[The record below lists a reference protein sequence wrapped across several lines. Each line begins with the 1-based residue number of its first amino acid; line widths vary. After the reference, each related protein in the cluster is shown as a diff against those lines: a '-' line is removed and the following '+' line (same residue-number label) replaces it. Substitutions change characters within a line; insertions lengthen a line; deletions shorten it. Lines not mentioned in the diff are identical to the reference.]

1 MIRRSTILRLE
12 QQLRSLPCGRDKV
25 CKQNSLEDGLRR
37 RAADEKAAF
46 EAEHERMHV
55 DMRAATDKMEAE
67 NNE

>member
-1 MIRRSTILRLE
+1 M
-12 QQLRSLPCGRDKV
+12 Q
-25 CKQNSLEDGLRR
+25 QNSIEAGLRR

>member
-1 MIRRSTILRLE
+1 V
-12 QQLRSLPCGRDKV
+12 Q
-25 CKQNSLEDGLRR
+25 QNSLEDGLRR

-55 DMRAATDKMEAE
+55 DMRAATDKMEAG

>member
-1 MIRRSTILRLE
+1 M
-12 QQLRSLPCGRDKV
+12 Q
-25 CKQNSLEDGLRR
+25 QNSLEDGLRR

-46 EAEHERMHV
+46 EAEHGRIHV

>member
-12 QQLRSLPCGRDKV
+12 QQLRSLPCDKGTV
-25 CKQNSLEDGLRR
+25 CSRTLLRPGC
-37 RAADEKAAF
+37 AAVLQMRSAAF